1 MMPRRVAITLL
12 GATLAVATAGC
23 GVLFR
28 GTIPARELYRLTMP
42 DSMVRAASLAD
53 GTTSSAGDDNP
64 RPTLAGTLAILPYET
79 PGIYGEATIA
89 FRTGESA
96 YGVYPNR
103 EWALPLGDMLGH
115 ATATLAAGHFTREA
129 PLYSPPSPRT
139 HTYLWKARV
148 REFEE
153 VDRGSQLLVAV
164 RLDASLVRAR
174 DDSVLWSSSA
184 RRELPVTGGSEMSDV
199 VRTLSAAAASTIA
212 ELVDRADRDLARSSA
227 LRPPAADTARR
238 TP

>member
-1 MMPRRVAITLL
+1 MMPRRVASTMLGLTLI
-12 GATLAVATAGC
+12 AATAGC

-42 DSMVRAASLAD
+42 DSLTRAASLAD
-53 GTTSSAGDDNP
+53 GTTSLADDAGR

-153 VDRGSQLLVAV
+153 VDRGTQLLVSV
-164 RLDASLVRAR
+164 RLDASIVRAR

-184 RRELPVTGGSEMSDV
+184 RREMPVTGGSEMTDV
-199 VRTLSAAAASTIA
+199 VRTLSAAAAGVIA
-212 ELVDRADRDLARSSA
+212 ELVDRADRDLARPGA
-227 LRPPAADTARR
+227 PRPTAADTARR